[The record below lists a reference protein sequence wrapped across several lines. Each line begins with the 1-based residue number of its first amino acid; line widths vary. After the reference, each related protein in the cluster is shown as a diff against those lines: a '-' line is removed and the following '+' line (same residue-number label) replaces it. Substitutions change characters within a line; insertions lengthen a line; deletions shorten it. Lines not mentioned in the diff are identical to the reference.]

1 MHRNLIHH
9 GCSSPA
15 WWFLRGAPTRSHSEL
30 GRENPQRQW
39 YFVSRR
45 GRVGRCQACQEHPFL
60 DPSLTTSPRRHIAK
74 HVETTIRPEGPCR
87 RGVRSSRAPLPI
99 ETPSAASTAGTRTN
113 GKASR
118 TPRHPRDRPT
128 PHAGWSSPVARQA
141 HNLKVVSSN
150 LAPATNTKTPPGHP
164 RRGFAFERRPRGR
177 RDGRGERKGEGRT
190 RPGRPARGN

>member
-15 WWFLRGAPTRSHSEL
+15 WWFLRGAPTRSHSEH

-45 GRVGRCQACQEHPFL
+45 GRVGRCQACQEHPIL
-60 DPSLTTSPRRHIAK
+60 DLLSRLRPSGPNRETRRNDDPPRRL
-74 HVETTIRPEGPCR
+74 TPEG
-87 RGVRSSRAPLPI
+87 RSVFGDLLPI
-99 ETPSAASTAGTRTN
+99 ETFRRLDRRDED
-113 GKASR
+113 KRQASR

-150 LAPATNTKTPPGHP
+150 LAPATNKINDLALIIPS
-164 RRGFAFERRPRGR
+164 
-177 RDGRGERKGEGRT
+177 KMC
-190 RPGRPARGN
+190 